1 MSKPSELQREVI
13 LAVKNELDYWLASND
28 IHSPSHG
35 TSIEHDMFANLP
47 DVDEHVQECLDEI
60 ETSVRVM
67 WADVARIT
75 PCPIRKKQMKDFKP

>member
-1 MSKPSELQREVI
+1 MSKPSPLQREVI
-13 LAVKNELDYWLASND
+13 LAIKNELDYWLTTND

-47 DVDEHVQECLDEI
+47 DADEYVQERLGEI

-75 PCPIRKKQMKDFKP
+75 PCPIRAEQMKDFKP